1 MAFLK
6 PLVNHFFISTLI
18 MIEDFKKTFVKLES
32 SSFNNHNGNVIALK
46 PLSTSLQYFPWY
58 HDQLKAL
65 KNLIKPAIRNAFSHY
80 RPNLKRNHT
89 IIKDY
94 SVAVVTSEPVSGL
107 TWGLGAAVLVIL
119 AVAAVALHRRKRVT
133 VRSHQ
138 VNWQYIVGRKYV
150 DKNIL
155 MTCRRIKKCAV
166 LSILAPHLIFKVWS
180 RNQEH

>member
-1 MAFLK
+1 MDKLIMTFLK
-6 PLVNHFFISTLI
+6 PLVNHFFISTFI
-18 MIEDFKKTFVKLES
+18 MIKDLKKTFVKLES
-32 SSFNNHNGNVIALK
+32 SSFNDQWKCNSCKTFTN
-46 PLSTSLQYFPWY
+46 PLAIFSLISWS
-58 HDQLKAL
+58 DKAL
-65 KNLIKPAIRNAFSHY
+65 KTLNKPAIRYAFSHY

-155 MTCRRIKKCAV
+155 MTSHVQKD
-166 LSILAPHLIFKVWS
+166 
-180 RNQEH
+180 